1 MIILCFLALV
11 SKIMLQFHSM
21 TIILYTKTGCPWG
34 DEVREFLTSKNISF
48 TEKEML
54 SNPTH
59 KDECIAKSG
68 QWKCPTLDID
78 GHILADSDAK
88 QVEGYLGSISQL

>member
-1 MIILCFLALV
+1 MNNIIV
-11 SKIMLQFHSM
+11 
-21 TIILYTKTGCPWG
+21 YTKTGCPWG
-34 DEVREFLTSKNISF
+34 IEVINFLNSKGIFF

-54 SNPTH
+54 SNPEF
-59 KDECIAKSG
+59 KDECISKTG

-88 QVEGYLGSISQL
+88 SVENYLNTISKL

>member
-1 MIILCFLALV
+1 MKNIIV
-11 SKIMLQFHSM
+11 
-21 TIILYTKTGCPWG
+21 YTKTGCPWG
-34 DEVREFLTSKNISF
+34 IEVINFLNSRNISF

-54 SNPTH
+54 SNLEF
-59 KDECIAKSG
+59 KEECIKKSG

-88 QVEGYLGSISQL
+88 QVGEYLNSNK